1 MFRKLTQQVLRTGTL
16 AVAVWLAG
24 CANLPQP
31 HDNGA
36 LQREAMA
43 GTHDPVPA
51 PLPLNNDA
59 QTNSAATMQP
69 EISQGSGQFIRPT
82 ALSNPRPA
90 ASGNGSV
97 TFNFENQPVQA
108 VVKAILGDLLKQN
121 YTIVPGV
128 QGNISFS
135 TSEPVDAEQALPIL
149 ETLLSWTHNALVK
162 RSGGYVVLP
171 EKEAVAGNMVP
182 SLGANAPSGGLQSR
196 LFPLHYISATE
207 MQKLI
212 KPFARADA
220 VLLVDPARNLL
231 VMSGTPEELANYQ
244 SMVRTFDVDWLRGM
258 SVGVFNLQYANV
270 SELMPKLDGMFGEHG
285 DTPLAGMLRFIPI
298 ERTNAMVVIS
308 TQPEYLQEVGDWITK
323 IDRGGGNEPQ
333 LFVYDVRNLK
343 ASDLAKYLAQIYT
356 NGADKGGSN
365 DSGGKVGPG
374 LSGSTLGSADN
385 ANSGTSLG
393 STAGSFGSSTSGST
407 GAFGST
413 GATGSSG
420 FGGLGS
426 AGGTSGTSSGFG
438 SSTSSGTG
446 STGKSFAAG
455 STGTGDAT
463 GSGGSGDQ
471 QYASSDGSIKISS
484 VDSSNQLM
492 VRARPSQWE
501 EIKGAINKLDNVP
514 LQVQIET
521 RILEVTLTG
530 ELSYGVQWYLQG
542 LAASTPNA
550 NGVATSNYPGAHR
563 DIALGAGGNQYGGQP
578 FFYSFLS
585 SSGKFQVAINALET
599 SGVAKTLSAPSLVVL
614 NNQVA
619 HIQVGNQIPVNQTSI
634 VGLGATTSTDATA
647 STVTYLPTGVI
658 LNVQPRVNPGGLVY
672 LNVDQQ
678 VSQTEGAANAQGN
691 YTIQQRDV
699 GTQIAVQSGQTV
711 LIGGLIQQND
721 NTTNTGIPFL
731 TSIPVLG
738 HLFGSTDHT
747 RTRDELIVLITP
759 RVIRSSEDAKQV
771 TDDYQNKFESLA
783 PLRVAGNST
792 SAAAGGLSAPVV
804 IAPLHAA
811 TASAAGWPEQLQ
823 QHAEDALRQADYAN
837 AQDLAMQSWR
847 QGSRHGNLCE
857 RNWQVIVQARQHS
870 HFLGSIDA
878 ARKQEAQCLQ
888 PVASP

>member
-1 MFRKLTQQVLRTGTL
+1 MFRKLTQQTLRAGAL
-16 AVAVWLAG
+16 ACAVWLAG
-24 CANLPQP
+24 CASLQPASQP
-31 HDNGA
+31 HDDGA

-43 GTHDPVPA
+43 GTQNPVPA
-51 PLPLNNDA
+51 PLPLNNGVSD
-59 QTNSAATMQP
+59 NSAAVAP
-69 EISQGSGQFIRPT
+69 SEISQGSGQFIRPT
-82 ALSNPRPA
+82 ALNQPKPA

-135 TSEPVDAEQALPIL
+135 TAEPVDAEQALPIL

-182 SLGANAPSGGLQSR
+182 SLGASAPTGGLQSR

-270 SELMPKLDGMFGEHG
+270 TELMPKLDDMFGAKG
-285 DTPLAGMLRFIPI
+285 NTPLAGMLRFIPI

-308 TQPEYLQEVGDWITK
+308 TQPEYLQEVGDWITR

-333 LFVYDVRNLK
+333 LFVYDVRNIK

-356 NGADKGGSN
+356 NGAGNG

-374 LSGSTLGSADN
+374 LSSATLGSADN
-385 ANSGTSLG
+385 SNGGTSMG
-393 STAGSFGSSTSGST
+393 STAGSFGSSAGGST
-407 GAFGST
+407 SAFGST
-413 GATGSSG
+413 GTGGSTG
-420 FGGLGS
+420 LGGLGS
-426 AGGTSGTSSGFG
+426 TGGTSGTSGGFG
-438 SSTSSGTG
+438 SSTSSGFGSTG
-446 STGKSFAAG
+446 SGTGKSFAAG
-455 STGTGDAT
+455 SGAAGDA
-463 GSGGSGDQ
+463 GGNGGSGDQ
-471 QYASSDGSIKISS
+471 QYSSSDGSVRISS

-501 EIKGAINKLDNVP
+501 EIKGAIAKLDNVP

-521 RILEVTLTG
+521 RIMEVTLTG
-530 ELSYGVQWYLQG
+530 DFAFGVQWYLQG
-542 LAASTPNA
+542 LTGSTTNSDGSVTPGQPYRHRAA
-550 NGVATSNYPGAHR
+550 
-563 DIALGAGGNQYGGQP
+563 ALGGGGNTYNSSDSL
-578 FFYSFLS
+578 FYSFINS
-585 SSGKFQVAINALET
+585 KMQVALSAMETNANT
-599 SGVAKTLSAPSLVVL
+599 KTLSAPSMVVL
-614 NNQVA
+614 NNQIA

-634 VGLGATTSTDATA
+634 IGLGATTTTDATA
-647 STVTYLPTGVI
+647 SSVTYLPTGVI
-658 LNVQPRVNPGGLVY
+658 LDVQPRVNPGGLVY
-672 LNVDQQ
+672 LNVHQQ
-678 VSQTEGAANAQGN
+678 VSSTLGAANAQGN
-691 YTIQQRDV
+691 FTIAQRDV
-699 GTQIAVQSGQTV
+699 ATQVAVQSGQTV
-711 LIGGLIQQND
+711 LLGGLIQQD
-721 NTTNTGIPFL
+721 ESTTNTGIPGL
-731 TSIPVLG
+731 NDIPWLG
-738 HLFGSTDHT
+738 RLFGTTSRNKD
-747 RTRDELIVLITP
+747 RTELIVLITP
-759 RVIRSSEDAKQV
+759 RVIRGAQDAKQI
-771 TDDYQNKFESLA
+771 TDDYQSKFESLA
-783 PLRVAGNST
+783 PLRAAGTSI
-792 SAAAGGLSAPVV
+792 SAAPAAIVPLPAASAP
-804 IAPLHAA
+804 AA
-811 TASAAGWPEQLQ
+811 SWPEQLQ

-857 RNWQVIVQARQHS
+857 RNWQVIVQARQHG
-870 HFLGSIDA
+870 HALGSVDA
-878 ARKQEAQCLQ
+878 ARRQEAACLQ
-888 PVASP
+888 PAASP